1 MENLI
6 PNFSVLFEWETKGD
20 NEYEHT
26 KISFF
31 YCFCSPSRVVDHVL
45 SKGSTT
51 SPPTFS
57 QDLLLSC
64 AKEPYSYTNKPKLKE
79 SSQTVSQ
86 TKKRST
92 TPSDDIVTPNAKKK
106 KSEKPEANAT
116 PKPIT
121 VIPEIFKNQ
130 IYVKKDGFT
139 KEKDTNNEE
148 IHLAVPSEEK
158 QNSISLVNSKTSG
171 LTSQVEGKVKNSKA
185 HKSSTLDFLGQ
196 SSSIQKHHVVEDY
209 KKYKQISTE

>member
-1 MENLI
+1 MNTQKLVFFIVFAAHPELWI
-6 PNFSVLFEWETKGD
+6 LCYPRDQQHHHPLFHKICYYLVRK
-20 NEYEHT
+20 NHT
-26 KISFF
+26 
-31 YCFCSPSRVVDHVL
+31 H
-45 SKGSTT
+45 
-51 SPPTFS
+51 
-57 QDLLLSC
+57 
-64 AKEPYSYTNKPKLKE
+64 TNKPKLKE